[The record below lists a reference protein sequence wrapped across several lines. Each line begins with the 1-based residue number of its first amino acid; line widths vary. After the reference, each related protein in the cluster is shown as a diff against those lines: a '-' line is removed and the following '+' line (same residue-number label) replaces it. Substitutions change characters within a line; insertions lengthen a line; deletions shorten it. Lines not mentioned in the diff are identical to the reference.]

1 MFFLEGKFENRFS
14 TSHSLGLKQFLLDFP
29 QIGWVLMSK
38 IGRYFCWFHVRISLL
53 GKLTAYLLQNSCI
66 SHQSSES
73 LRPWYKTLSQN
84 HPIFLELRN
93 CLWWWC

>member
-1 MFFLEGKFENRFS
+1 
-14 TSHSLGLKQFLLDFP
+14 
-29 QIGWVLMSK
+29 MSK

-73 LRPWYKTLSQN
+73 LRPWYKTLSQTWYKTLSQN

-93 CLWWWC
+93 CL